1 MALASC
7 CVVGYNGQA
16 MRIAMIGL
24 FGLKPKGTMSVRALP
39 LARALVAKG
48 HQVSIILP
56 PWSYPQDSGREWE
69 EDGVSICNITLPPR
83 FPLLRQAQ
91 DAIWHVMVTWRLVQQ
106 ALLLRPDVIHCFK
119 PKGYAGLAALAV
131 WLLKKLGL
139 SKARLVV
146 DSDDWE
152 GKGGW
157 NEIEPYTWLQRRF
170 FAWQERWGL
179 THCDA
184 LTVASRALATIAW
197 SLGVEPGR
205 VFYVPN
211 GVVSG
216 FESNTQYPISNIQFT
231 DRPTVLLYTRFFEF
245 QVERAVG
252 IFRRV
257 QAEVPEARLL
267 VVGKGFFGEEERLL
281 ELMQAVGLADHLVYV
296 DWVEPDELPAYFAAA
311 DVAIYPYDDTLINRA
326 KCAVKLIDLLAAG
339 VPVVADDVGQNRE
352 YVVHGVS
359 GLLIPAGETD
369 TFAGSVVEL
378 LRDESLRAKLGGG
391 AQRRI
396 FEEFNWGKLVARVE
410 EAYQGADD
418 K

>member
-1 MALASC
+1 
-7 CVVGYNGQA
+7 
-16 MRIAMIGL
+16 MRIVMIGL
-24 FGLKPKGTMSVRALP
+24 FGLRPKGTMSVRALP
-39 LARALVAKG
+39 LAQALVARG
-48 HQVSIILP
+48 HHVDVIMP

-69 EDGVSICNITLPPR
+69 EGGVSICNITLPPR
-83 FPLLRQAQ
+83 FPVLWHLL
-91 DAIWHVMVTWRLVQQ
+91 ITWRLVRC
-106 ALLLRPDVIHCFK
+106 ALASRPDVVHCFK
-119 PKGYAGLAALAV
+119 PKGYAGLAALAF
-131 WLLKKLGL
+131 WLLKGLGL

-157 NEIEPYTWLQRRF
+157 NELEPYTWLQRRF
-170 FAWQERWGL
+170 FAWQERLGL

-184 LTVASRALATIAW
+184 LTVASRALETIVW
-197 SLGVEPGR
+197 SLGVEPGQ

-231 DRPTVLLYTRFFEF
+231 DHPTVLLYTRFFEF
-245 QVERAVG
+245 QVERVVG
-252 IFRRV
+252 IFQRV
-257 QAEVPEARLL
+257 LVEVPQARLL
-267 VVGKGFFGEEERLL
+267 VVGKGFFGEEERLS
-281 ELMQAVGLADHLVYV
+281 ELMREAGIADHLVYV

-326 KCAVKLIDLLAAG
+326 KCAVKLVDLMVAG
-339 VPVVADDVGQNRE
+339 VPVVADDVGQNGE

-359 GLLIPAGETD
+359 GLLVPAGETD

-378 LRDESLRAKLGGG
+378 LRDESLRAKLGRG

-410 EAYQGADD
+410 EAYRHDGDV
-418 K
+418 